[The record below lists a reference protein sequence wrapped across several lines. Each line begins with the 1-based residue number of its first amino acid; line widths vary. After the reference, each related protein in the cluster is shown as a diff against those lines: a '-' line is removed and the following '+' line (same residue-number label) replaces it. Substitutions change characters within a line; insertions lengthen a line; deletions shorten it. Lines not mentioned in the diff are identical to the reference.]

1 MDAIR
6 KKGYKAVS
14 TTAATLESVA
24 KPAIT
29 QTHLLMIEGQRQLYN
44 GLTGALEEANRGSG
58 RKANRVSAR
67 QFVTGLKKIA
77 RFFHRLSVA
86 AIRANYWD
94 NIQYVEAIERG
105 LTSHQVKLE
114 SYFEQNDID
123 VHKNWA
129 FSIENRQVIN
139 EISAYIRQEI
149 GELKPIPIVRLW
161 QYLIAWVVIQRAA
174 RKKLWCFTKDP
185 EEPEAYRL
193 EEMAYF
199 SKFAVGVYGKL
210 LVNIFLK
217 SKFGDL
223 FKKIPHEEILSTYAQ
238 IDKEEVLFSQ
248 SDSKQFLPVH
258 AVCRDISRKSIVVCI
273 RGTLSVFDC
282 LTDLHAEYSMHVFTD
297 SATGEEL
304 ARGFVHKGIMQG
316 ALNLAD
322 ALREPVREALEA
334 NPDYTLV
341 IVGHSLGAGSAGL
354 LALIWL
360 SDPYF
365 VSKGLRA
372 YAYAPPPVYSDD
384 FSQYLRPHV
393 MSAVLGSDLV
403 TRLSYGTIKD
413 LVFIM
418 RIFSEREQQRGIL
431 RASEIAASSVYGKG
445 KDTTELI
452 AIYHEIVPMLDTPK
466 LILPG
471 FIYQMYDTIRNFE
484 AAFLKKD
491 CRYVGEFAD
500 HSYYSQI
507 VFAKTLLT
515 DHMPDF
521 YEKALKALVFHVEDT

>member
-44 GLTGALEEANRGSG
+44 GLTGALEEANRGTG
-58 RKANRVSAR
+58 HKANKVSAR
-67 QFVTGLKKIA
+67 QFITFLKKVA

-94 NIQYVEAIERG
+94 NIQYVEAIEKG
-105 LTSHQVKLE
+105 LTSHQAQLE
-114 SYFEQNDID
+114 KYFEQSNID

-139 EISAYIRQEI
+139 EISGYIRQEI
-149 GELKPIPIVRLW
+149 GELRPIPIVKLW
-161 QYLIAWVVIQRAA
+161 QYFIAWVVIQRAA
-174 RKKLWCFTKDP
+174 RKKLWSFTKDP
-185 EEPEAYRL
+185 EEPEVYRL
-193 EEMAYF
+193 EELAYF
-199 SKFAVGVYGKL
+199 SKFAVGVYGRL
-210 LVNIFLK
+210 LANIFAK
-217 SKFGDL
+217 SKYKDL
-223 FKKIPHEEILSTYAQ
+223 FNKLRHEEILSTYAQ
-238 IDKEEVLFSQ
+238 IDKEDVLFSQ
-248 SDSKQFLPVH
+248 PDSQQFLPVH
-258 AVCRDISRKSIVVCI
+258 AVCRDISRKAIVVCI

-282 LTDLHAEYSMHVFTD
+282 LTDLNAEYSVHVYTD
-297 SATGEEL
+297 PNSGEEL
-304 ARGFVHKGIMQG
+304 AKGFVHKGIMQG
-316 ALNLAD
+316 ARNLSD

-341 IVGHSLGAGSAGL
+341 IVGHSLGAGSTGL
-354 LALIWL
+354 LVLLWL

-365 VSKGLRA
+365 VSRGLRA
-372 YAYAPPPVYSDD
+372 YTYAPPPVYSDD
-384 FSQYLRPHV
+384 FSQYLRPYV
-393 MSAVLGSDLV
+393 MSTVLGSDLV
-403 TRLSYGTIKD
+403 SRLSYGTIKD
-413 LVFIM
+413 LVLIM
-418 RIFSEREQQRGIL
+418 RIFNEREHQRGIL
-431 RASEIAASSVYGKG
+431 RASEIAASAVYGKG

-452 AIYHEIVPMLDTPK
+452 AIYNEIVPKLDTPK

-484 AAFLKKD
+484 ATFLKKNS
-491 CRYVGEFAD
+491 RYVGEFAH

-521 YEKALKALVFHVEDT
+521 YDKALKALVFHVEDS